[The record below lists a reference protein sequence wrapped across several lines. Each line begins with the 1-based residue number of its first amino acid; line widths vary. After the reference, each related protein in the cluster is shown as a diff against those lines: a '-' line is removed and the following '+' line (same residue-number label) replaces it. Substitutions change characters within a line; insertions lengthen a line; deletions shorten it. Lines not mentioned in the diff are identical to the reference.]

1 MAGGIKKRIE
11 AEIEDSGIHGL
22 ISLIKGRI
30 VDEMAFF
37 EAVGGFVER
46 FGLGEGDAVGI
57 DDIWGVIRPVE
68 FIGIESDPDTFSDE
82 LLRDFE

>member
-1 MAGGIKKRIE
+1 MTTGIEKRIE

-22 ISLIKGRI
+22 ISLIEGRI

-37 EAVGGFVER
+37 EAVGGFIEW
-46 FGLGEGDAVGI
+46 FGLGEGPAVRI
-57 DDIWGVIRPVE
+57 DDVWGVIRPVE
-68 FIGIESDPDTFSDE
+68 LIGIESDPDMFSDE